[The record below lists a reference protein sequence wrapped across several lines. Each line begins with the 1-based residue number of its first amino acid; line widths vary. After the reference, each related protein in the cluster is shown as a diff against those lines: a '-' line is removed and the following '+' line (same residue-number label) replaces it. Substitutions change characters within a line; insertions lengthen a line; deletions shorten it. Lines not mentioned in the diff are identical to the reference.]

1 MPLFYQPLIP
11 EGIRSLEHEE
21 SRHAVKVHRLKS
33 GDPLQLTDG
42 KGSLYK
48 AVVTEISKSSCHFSI
63 SETIRIPER
72 NFSIHVAIAPTKNTD
87 RMEWF
92 VEKVTEIGI
101 EEISFIQCENS
112 ERMVINMERIT
123 KKAISAVKQA
133 GQVRLP
139 TIHPISNIETI
150 IAQPAD
156 QKFIA
161 HVDQNNPKHLK
172 EAALQSNYLVLIG
185 PEGDF
190 TQQEID
196 KATEKGFEKV
206 SLGPSI
212 LRTET
217 AGLVACHILNLINT

>member
-1 MPLFYQPLIP
+1 
-11 EGIRSLEHEE
+11 
-21 SRHAVKVHRLKS
+21 
-33 GDPLQLTDG
+33 
-42 KGSLYK
+42 
-48 AVVTEISKSSCHFSI
+48 
-63 SETIRIPER
+63 
-72 NFSIHVAIAPTKNTD
+72 
-87 RMEWF
+87 MEWF